1 MIQTGRVGWLARR
14 TDEAN
19 SPLFI
24 YSLIDFF
31 ILSCIFIVLFYPA
44 SLSSTFFDFVVD
56 PCDDFLCLN
65 GGTCI
70 LTPESYLNA
79 SKPCLCQQKFFE
91 RLCDT
96 YVAGKNEET
105 TFQFLTWHCREYC
118 RKNP

>member
-1 MIQTGRVGWLARR
+1 MIKTERVGWLARK

-31 ILSCIFIVLFYPA
+31 YFILYIHRFVYPA

-56 PCDDFLCLN
+56 PCDDIFCLN

-79 SKPCLCQQKFFE
+79 SKPCLCQEKFFG
-91 RLCDT
+91 RLCVT
-96 YVAGKNEET
+96 YVAGENEET
-105 TFQFLTWHCREYC
+105 TFQF
-118 RKNP
+118 

>member
-1 MIQTGRVGWLARR
+1 MIKARGVGCLTHR

-24 YSLIDFF
+24 YSSIEFFF
-31 ILSCIFIVLFYPA
+31 ILSFIVTVLFYPA

-56 PCDDFLCLN
+56 PCDDIFCLN

-79 SKPCLCQQKFFE
+79 SKPCICQQQFFG

-96 YVAGKNEET
+96 YVAGKNVET
-105 TFQFLTWHCREYC
+105 IFQF
-118 RKNP
+118 